1 MQRKRYKALFIAVP
15 LALLWVLPAYA
26 AKEEQPEKVDVAQ
39 NLYSADPQPLT
50 PVQCGQ
56 CHPAI
61 YQQIKHDGK
70 RHRFE
75 CMKCH
80 QQLHAY
86 NPIRKNWSEI
96 MPQCSSC
103 HDLPHGKTFTDCLKC
118 HSNPHTPLTIPSD
131 NLADSCGTCHTGPMA
146 ELTKFPSSHTEQG
159 CATCHTS
166 HGLIPSCMECH
177 ETHVTGQ
184 KLESCMACHPVH
196 KPLEVVYD
204 ASQSSTATCGSCH
217 EGVYGE
223 WSGTASKHGE
233 VTCAACHNKH
243 GLIPDCQKCHEAPH
257 DAKLLKKFPI
267 CLDCHIN
274 VHDLPIKRK

>member
-1 MQRKRYKALFIAVP
+1 MQRKKYRALFIAVP
-15 LALLWVLPAYA
+15 LALLWVLPTHAQKKEQA
-26 AKEEQPEKVDVAQ
+26 AQVEVTQD
-39 NLYSADPQPLT
+39 LYSAEPQPLT
-50 PVQCGQ
+50 PVECGQ

-61 YQQIKHDGK
+61 YQQIKHDGR

-75 CMKCH
+75 CVECH

-86 NPIRKNWSEI
+86 NPIRKNWAEI

-103 HDLPHGKTFTDCLKC
+103 HDLPHGKVFTACLDC

-131 NLADSCGTCHTGPMA
+131 NLADSCGTCHTVPMA
-146 ELTKFPSSHTEQG
+146 ELTQFPSQHTEQG

-177 ETHVTGQ
+177 DSHIPDQ
-184 KLESCMACHPVH
+184 SLASCKACHPVH
-196 KPLEVVYD
+196 KPLEVVYGKD
-204 ASQSSTATCGSCH
+204 ASTATCGSCH
-217 EGVYGE
+217 DSVFGE
-223 WSGTASKHGE
+223 WSNTPSKHGG
-233 VTCAACHNKH
+233 VSCALCHDKH

-257 DAKLLKKFPI
+257 DAKMLKKFPV

-274 VHDLPIKRK
+274 VHDLPVKKK